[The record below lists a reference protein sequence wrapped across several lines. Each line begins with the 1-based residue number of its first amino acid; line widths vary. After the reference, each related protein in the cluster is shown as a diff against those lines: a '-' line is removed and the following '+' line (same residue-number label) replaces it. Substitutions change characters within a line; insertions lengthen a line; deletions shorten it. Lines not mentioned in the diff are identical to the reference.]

1 MTDRDN
7 TNRGVLF
14 KNQRKQSD
22 RHPDYTGS
30 INVDGVEHFLDAWIK
45 RSGKGETFMSL
56 SVKRK
61 DKQSESGSSQGS
73 RVSPRQ
79 VDPDDGIPF
88 APEWR

>member
-1 MTDRDN
+1 MTEYDN
-7 TNRGVLF
+7 SNRGVLF

-45 RSGKGETFMSL
+45 KSGKGETFMSL

-61 DKQSESGSSQGS
+61 DKQSGSQQS
-73 RVSPRQ
+73 RPADAR
-79 VDPDDGIPF
+79 DAPLDDEIPF
-88 APEWR
+88 

>member
-1 MTDRDN
+1 MTEYDN
-7 TNRGVLF
+7 SNRGVLF

-45 RSGKGETFMSL
+45 KSGKGETFMSL

-61 DKQSESGSSQGS
+61 DKQGSSQQS
-73 RVSPRQ
+73 RPAPSQDAPL
-79 VDPDDGIPF
+79 DDEIPF
-88 APEWR
+88 